1 VRSTTKT
8 FVGLASLGVLVASAK
23 FGLPAVAVAATPVT
37 NTASDTATETPTPTP
52 TPTTDSTTTSKKT
65 TTAKSSTTTTKKT
78 TSSSSSSTST
88 STSTSTGTTA
98 SATSK
103 TSSNVSYQ
111 FGDVKLEVVKKGGKI
126 TDVNC
131 ITCTATKGRSAAFPT
146 LISSAISANGSG
158 FGNLGGATYTT
169 NAFKQALDNA
179 LGKF

>member
-1 VRSTTKT
+1 MRSTTKT

-37 NTASDTATETPTPTP
+37 NTASDTATETPTSTP
-52 TPTTDSTTTSKKT
+52 TPTTDSTTTTKKK
-65 TTAKSSTTTTKKT
+65 TTAKSSTTTKKKT

-131 ITCTATKGRSAAFPT
+131 LTCTATKGRSAAFPT